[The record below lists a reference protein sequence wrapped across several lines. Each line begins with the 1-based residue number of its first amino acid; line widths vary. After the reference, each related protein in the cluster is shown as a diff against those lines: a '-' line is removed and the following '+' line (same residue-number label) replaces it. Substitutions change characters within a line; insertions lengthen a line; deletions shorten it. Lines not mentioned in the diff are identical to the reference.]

1 MVILES
7 NYRPDL
13 EDPISRPWQ
22 QQEQLDNSSPPVYH
36 GYQETLGFS
45 QLPSA
50 SALAASTPTYQRASS
65 PSKDAVSPAYLAVP
79 STPVY
84 KEAYHEAPLTPSYQ
98 AGPPTPSYKDVSPTP
113 TSLPTPPTPDYTGP
127 NSTTKYTETFFLPP
141 TPYSPTAGYSSA
153 PTSGAAST
161 PKFSSP
167 SSSSSSSVCSTASSM
182 DYSNIF
188 KSYSAASTLPTSAFP
203 LSSDSFLKSCS
214 KYSSYPSNHSTLP
227 SIHSQGLKL
236 KKETPSPCKPE
247 QGWDSSQGWY
257 QPPTP
262 PSPTSPS
269 SGAIS
274 FPFGYE
280 KEEKGKMKDGRECV
294 NCGVSSTPLWRRDNG
309 GNYLCNACGLYHKM
323 NGTNRPLIKPKNS
336 RVSSSKRDGT
346 SCGNCSTTTT
356 TLWRRTTAGEI
367 VCNACGLYQ
376 KVHNQPRPISLK
388 KENIL
393 TRKRKSSKS
402 SSPLFNSYLPYQDLY
417 LGGLKQDALN
427 FQDYSRTSALP
438 TSTFSSSSLP
448 FLPQPPSSSYPSSY
462 PSYSFNPSSWS
473 AESSWASNQLYSNQF
488 YQSKPTLPSCK
499 PIQEEM
505 KPILP
510 SKPTPNQYF
519 NPMF

>member
-1 MVILES
+1 MEYLT
-7 NYRPDL
+7 
-13 EDPISRPWQ
+13 
-22 QQEQLDNSSPPVYH
+22 SP
-36 GYQETLGFS
+36 
-45 QLPSA
+45 
-50 SALAASTPTYQRASS
+50 
-65 PSKDAVSPAYLAVP
+65 
-79 STPVY
+79 
-84 KEAYHEAPLTPSYQ
+84 PSYQ
-98 AGPPTPSYKDVSPTP
+98 YNQYYSNFQAESYPG
-113 TSLPTPPTPDYTGP
+113 YM
-127 NSTTKYTETFFLPP
+127 
-141 TPYSPTAGYSSA
+141 YSMYSQE
-153 PTSGAAST
+153 
-161 PKFSSP
+161 SP
-167 SSSSSSSVCSTASSM
+167 SSSSSSSSTSS
-182 DYSNIF
+182 
-188 KSYSAASTLPTSAFP
+188 
-203 LSSDSFLKSCS
+203 
-214 KYSSYPSNHSTLP
+214 
-227 SIHSQGLKL
+227 
-236 KKETPSPCKPE
+236 SP
-247 QGWDSSQGWY
+247 
-257 QPPTP
+257 PPR
-262 PSPTSPS
+262 PS
-269 SGAIS
+269 SIES
-274 FPFGYE
+274 SSPLKFTSLKVNQEP
-280 KEEKGKMKDGRECV
+280 RQCV

-346 SCGNCSTTTT
+346 SCSNCSSTTT

-499 PIQEEM
+499 PIQEDM

>member
-1 MVILES
+1 MADFFKPWNNFQTSEFSHLNQSDVKPSLS
-7 NYRPDL
+7 GYDL
-13 EDPISRPWQ
+13 KHEEQQTVPWGLNWNQ
-22 QQEQLDNSSPPVYH
+22 
-36 GYQETLGFS
+36 
-45 QLPSA
+45 
-50 SALAASTPTYQRASS
+50 
-65 PSKDAVSPAYLAVP
+65 VP
-79 STPVY
+79 
-84 KEAYHEAPLTPSYQ
+84 
-98 AGPPTPSYKDVSPTP
+98 
-113 TSLPTPPTPDYTGP
+113 
-127 NSTTKYTETFFLPP
+127 
-141 TPYSPTAGYSSA
+141 
-153 PTSGAAST
+153 
-161 PKFSSP
+161 SP
-167 SSSSSSSVCSTASSM
+167 SSLGSISPPRPSSTE
-182 DYSNIF
+182 
-188 KSYSAASTLPTSAFP
+188 SYSG
-203 LSSDSFLKSCS
+203 
-214 KYSSYPSNHSTLP
+214 YQVQ
-227 SIHSQGLKL
+227 QGAGFR
-236 KKETPSPCKPE
+236 ETR
-247 QGWDSSQGWY
+247 Q
-257 QPPTP
+257 
-262 PSPTSPS
+262 
-269 SGAIS
+269 
-274 FPFGYE
+274 
-280 KEEKGKMKDGRECV
+280 CV

-346 SCGNCSTTTT
+346 SCSNCSSTTT

-402 SSPLFNSYLPYQDLY
+402 SSSLFNSYLPYQDLY

-438 TSTFSSSSLP
+438 TSTFPSSSLP
-448 FLPQPPSSSYPSSY
+448 FIPQPSSSSYPSSY

-473 AESSWASNQLYSNQF
+473 PESSWASNQLYSNQF

-510 SKPTPNQYF
+510 SKPTTHQYF